1 MTVIL
6 GSAGGILDY
15 TKMMMPQ
22 MMEGLKVTLEVFV
35 LTLVLA
41 IPLGVV
47 VALCR
52 LSKIKILSRIMELYI
67 LVMRGTPLLLQII
80 FIFFGL
86 PILKFSIGD
95 LVIGPINIDRM
106 PAAILAFTLNYGAY
120 FAEIFRAGI
129 GSIDEGQY
137 EGAEVLGLTKVDT
150 FFRIIMP
157 QAFKRVLP
165 PVANE
170 IITLVKDTALVYAV
184 GFDDLLK
191 IGKTATNRDASL
203 MPLVL
208 VAVIYLLLIFV
219 LSKILAYV
227 EKRFDYYK

>member
-1 MTVIL
+1 MLETRGNRGVARMVENI
-6 GSAGGILDY
+6 GEVVAY
-15 TKMMMPQ
+15 VQMMMPQ
-22 MMEGLKVTLEVFV
+22 MIEGLKVTLQVFA
-35 LTLVLA
+35 LTLILSV
-41 IPLGVV
+41 PLGIV

-52 LSKIKILSRIMELYI
+52 LSKIKLLNRMMEIYI

-86 PILKFSIGD
+86 PIVGIS
-95 LVIGPINIDRM
+95 IDRM
-106 PAAILAFTLNYGAY
+106 PSAILAFTLNYGAY

-129 GSIDEGQY
+129 SSIDEGQY
-137 EGAEVLGLTKVDT
+137 EGAEVLGLSKVDT

-157 QAFKRVLP
+157 QAIKRVLP
-165 PVANE
+165 PVTNE

-191 IGKTATNRDASL
+191 IGKTATNRDATL

-208 VAVIYLLLIFV
+208 VAVIYLLLILV
-219 LSKILAYV
+219 LSKVLAHI
-227 EKRFDYYK
+227 EKKFDYYR

>member
-1 MTVIL
+1 ML
-6 GSAGGILDY
+6 GSLQDIIAY
-15 TKMMMPQ
+15 VQTMMPQ
-22 MMEGLKVTLEVFV
+22 MMEGLKVTLEVFA

-41 IPLGVV
+41 VPLGVV

-52 LSKIKILSRIMELYI
+52 LSKMKVLNKIMEIYI
-67 LVMRGTPLLLQII
+67 LIMRGTPLLLQII

-86 PILKFSIGD
+86 PTVGIK
-95 LVIGPINIDRM
+95 IDRM
-106 PAAILAFTLNYGAY
+106 PSAILAFTLNYGAY

-129 GSIDEGQY
+129 ASIEEGQY
-137 EGAEVLGLTKVDT
+137 EGAEVLGLSKVDT

-170 IITLVKDTALVYAV
+170 MITLVKDTALVYAV

-191 IGKTATNRDASL
+191 IGKTATNRDATL

-208 VAVIYLLLIFV
+208 VAVIYLLLILI
-219 LSKILAYV
+219 LSKVLAYV
-227 EKRFDYYK
+227 EKKFDYYK

>member
-1 MTVIL
+1 MT
-6 GSAGGILDY
+6 GGLLSY
-15 TKMMMPQ
+15 TQTMLPQ
-22 MMEGLKVTLEVFV
+22 MMEGLKVTLEVFI
-35 LTLVLA
+35 LTLVLSVP
-41 IPLGVV
+41 IGVI

-52 LSKIKILSRIMELYI
+52 LSKVKALSKVMEIYI
-67 LVMRGTPLLLQII
+67 LIMRGTPLLLQII

-86 PILKFSIGD
+86 PIVGVK
-95 LVIGPINIDRM
+95 IDRM
-106 PAAILAFTLNYGAY
+106 PSAILAFTLNYGAY

-129 GSIDEGQY
+129 ASIDEGQY
-137 EGAEVLGLTKVDT
+137 EGAEVLGLSKMDT

-170 IITLVKDTALVYAV
+170 MITLVKDTALVYAV

-191 IGKTATNRDASL
+191 IGKTATNRDATL

-219 LSKILAYV
+219 LSKILNYV
-227 EKRFDYYK
+227 EQKFDYYK

>member
-1 MTVIL
+1 MLANLGDIL
-6 GSAGGILDY
+6 PYIQ
-15 TKMMMPQ
+15 TMMPQ
-22 MMEGLKVTLEVFV
+22 MMEGLKVTLQVFA
-35 LTLVLA
+35 LTLILSV
-41 IPLGVV
+41 PLGII

-52 LSKIKILSRIMELYI
+52 LSKMTVLNKIMEVYI
-67 LVMRGTPLLLQII
+67 LIMRGTPLLLQII

-86 PILKFSIGD
+86 PIVGIR
-95 LVIGPINIDRM
+95 IDRM
-106 PAAILAFTLNYGAY
+106 PSAILAFTLNYGAY

-137 EGAEVLGLTKVDT
+137 EGAEVLGLSKVDT
-150 FFRIIMP
+150 FFRIILP

-165 PVANE
+165 PVTNE

-191 IGKTATNRDASL
+191 VGKTATNRDATL

-208 VAVIYLLLIFV
+208 VAVIYLVLILV
-219 LSKILAYV
+219 LSKVLGYV
-227 EKRFDYYK
+227 EKKFDYYK

>member
-1 MTVIL
+1 MLANL
-6 GSAGGILDY
+6 GDIFPY
-15 TKMMMPQ
+15 IQTMMPQ
-22 MMEGLKVTLEVFV
+22 MMEGLKVTLQVFA
-35 LTLVLA
+35 LTLILSV
-41 IPLGVV
+41 PLGII

-52 LSKIKILSRIMELYI
+52 LSKMTVLNKIMEVYI
-67 LVMRGTPLLLQII
+67 LIMRGTPLLLQII

-86 PILKFSIGD
+86 PIVGIC
-95 LVIGPINIDRM
+95 IDRM
-106 PAAILAFTLNYGAY
+106 PSAILAFTLNYGAY

-137 EGAEVLGLTKVDT
+137 EGAEVLGLSKVDT
-150 FFRIIMP
+150 FFRIILP

-165 PVANE
+165 PVTNE

-191 IGKTATNRDASL
+191 VGKTATNRDATL

-208 VAVIYLLLIFV
+208 VAVIYLVLILV
-219 LSKILAYV
+219 LSKVLGYV
-227 EKRFDYYK
+227 EKKFDYYK

>member
-1 MTVIL
+1 MSENL
-6 GSAGGILDY
+6 GDIFVY
-15 TKMMMPQ
+15 VQTMMPQ
-22 MMEGLKVTLEVFV
+22 MMEGLKVTLEVFA
-35 LTLVLA
+35 LTLVLSV
-41 IPLGVV
+41 PLGII

-52 LSKIKILSRIMELYI
+52 LSKITVLNKIMEVYI
-67 LVMRGTPLLLQII
+67 LIMRGTPLLLQII

-86 PILKFSIGD
+86 PIIG
-95 LVIGPINIDRM
+95 VRIDRM
-106 PAAILAFTLNYGAY
+106 PSAILAFTLNYGAY

-129 GSIDEGQY
+129 GSIDQGQY
-137 EGAEVLGLTKVDT
+137 EGAEVLGLSKIDT

-165 PVANE
+165 PVTNE

-191 IGKTATNRDASL
+191 VGKTATNRDATL

-208 VAVIYLLLIFV
+208 VAVIYLVLILV
-219 LSKILAYV
+219 LSNVLGYV
-227 EKRFDYYK
+227 EKKFDYYK

>member
-1 MTVIL
+1 MLVVL

-22 MMEGLKVTLEVFV
+22 MMEGLKVTLQVFA
-35 LTLVLA
+35 LTLMLA
-41 IPLGVV
+41 IPLGVI

-52 LSKIKILSRIMELYI
+52 LSKIKVLSKIMELYI
-67 LVMRGTPLLLQII
+67 LLMRGTPLLLQII

-86 PILKFSIGD
+86 PILKLTIGD
-95 LVIGPINIDRM
+95 MVIGPINIERM

-129 GSIDEGQY
+129 SSIDEGQY
-137 EGAEVLGLTKVDT
+137 EGAEVLGLTKIDT

-157 QAFKRVLP
+157 QAFKRVMP

-191 IGKTATNRDASL
+191 VGKTATNRDASL

-208 VAVIYLLLIFV
+208 VALIYLVLILV
-219 LSKILAYV
+219 LSRGLGYV
-227 EKRFDYYK
+227 EKRLDYYR

>member
-1 MTVIL
+1 MLANL
-6 GSAGGILDY
+6 GDIFAYIQ
-15 TKMMMPQ
+15 TMMPQ
-22 MMEGLKVTLEVFV
+22 MMEGLKVTLQVFV
-35 LTLVLA
+35 LTLVLSV
-41 IPLGVV
+41 PLGIV

-52 LSKIKILSRIMELYI
+52 LSKITILNKIMEVYI
-67 LVMRGTPLLLQII
+67 LIMRGTPLLLQII

-86 PILKFSIGD
+86 PIVG
-95 LVIGPINIDRM
+95 VRIDRM

-129 GSIDEGQY
+129 SSIDEGQY
-137 EGAEVLGLTKVDT
+137 EGAEVLGLSKVDT
-150 FFRIIMP
+150 FFRIILP

-165 PVANE
+165 PVTNE

-191 IGKTATNRDASL
+191 VGKTATNRDATL

-208 VAVIYLLLIFV
+208 VAVIYLVLILV
-219 LSKILAYV
+219 LSKVLGYV
-227 EKRFDYYK
+227 EKKYDYYK

>member
-1 MTVIL
+1 MVGSL
-6 GSAGGILDY
+6 GEIAAY
-15 TKMMMPQ
+15 AQTMMPQ
-22 MMEGLKVTLEVFV
+22 MMEGLQVTLKVFA
-35 LTLVLA
+35 LTLILS
-41 IPLGVV
+41 IPLGII

-52 LSKIKILSRIMELYI
+52 LSRIKVLSKVMEIYI

-86 PILKFSIGD
+86 PIIG
-95 LVIGPINIDRM
+95 VSFDRM
-106 PAAILAFTLNYGAY
+106 PSTILAFTLNYAAY

-137 EGAEVLGLTKVDT
+137 EGATVLGLSKIDT

-165 PVANE
+165 PISNE
-170 IITLVKDTALVYAV
+170 IITLVKDTSLVYAV

-191 IGKTATNRDASL
+191 IGKTATNRDATL
-203 MPLVL
+203 MPLVF
-208 VAVIYLLLIFV
+208 VAVIYLILIFV
-219 LSKILAYV
+219 LSKVLGYL
-227 EKRFDYYK
+227 EKKFDYYK

>member
-1 MTVIL
+1 MIGSLREIL
-6 GSAGGILDY
+6 AY
-15 TKMMMPQ
+15 AQTMMPQ
-22 MMEGLKVTLEVFV
+22 MMEGLKVTLQVFA
-35 LTLVLA
+35 LTLVLSV
-41 IPLGVV
+41 PLGVV

-52 LSKIKILSRIMELYI
+52 LSKIKALNKVMEIYI

-86 PILKFSIGD
+86 PIVGIS
-95 LVIGPINIDRM
+95 IDRM
-106 PAAILAFTLNYGAY
+106 PSAILAFTLNYGAY

-137 EGAEVLGLTKVDT
+137 EGAEVLGLSKVDT

-170 IITLVKDTALVYAV
+170 VITLVKDTALVYAV

-191 IGKTATNRDASL
+191 IGKAATNRDATL

-208 VAVIYLLLIFV
+208 VAVIYLLLILV
-219 LSKILAYV
+219 LSKVLAYV
-227 EKRFDYYK
+227 EKKFDYYK

>member
-1 MTVIL
+1 ML
-6 GSAGGILDY
+6 GSLGEILAYAG
-15 TKMMMPQ
+15 TMMPQ
-22 MMEGLKVTLEVFV
+22 MMEGLKVTLQVFA
-35 LTLVLA
+35 LTLILSV
-41 IPLGVV
+41 PLGVV

-52 LSKIKILSRIMELYI
+52 LSKMKLLNKIMEIYI

-86 PILKFSIGD
+86 PIVG
-95 LVIGPINIDRM
+95 VRIDRM

-129 GSIDEGQY
+129 GGVDEGQY
-137 EGAEVLGLTKVDT
+137 EGAEVLGLSKIDT

-191 IGKTATNRDASL
+191 IGKTATNRDATL

-208 VAVIYLLLIFV
+208 VAVIYLLLILV
-219 LSKILAYV
+219 LSKVLAYV
-227 EKRFDYYK
+227 EKKFDYYK

>member
-1 MTVIL
+1 MKQGENRGVARMIENI
-6 GSAGGILDY
+6 GEVVAY
-15 TKMMMPQ
+15 VQMMMPQ
-22 MMEGLKVTLEVFV
+22 MMEGLKVTLQVFA
-35 LTLVLA
+35 LTLILSV
-41 IPLGVV
+41 PLGIV

-52 LSKIKILSRIMELYI
+52 LSKIKLLNRMMEIYI

-86 PILKFSIGD
+86 PIVGIS
-95 LVIGPINIDRM
+95 IDRM
-106 PAAILAFTLNYGAY
+106 PSAILAFTLNYGAY

-129 GSIDEGQY
+129 SSIDEGQY
-137 EGAEVLGLTKVDT
+137 EGAEVLGLSKVDT

-157 QAFKRVLP
+157 QAIKRVLP
-165 PVANE
+165 PVTNE

-191 IGKTATNRDASL
+191 IGKTATNRDATL

-208 VAVIYLLLIFV
+208 VAVIYLLLILV
-219 LSKILAYV
+219 LSKVLAHI
-227 EKRFDYYK
+227 EKKFDYYR